1 MRRGDMGLWDLTMS
15 PEVYE
20 RFPISSK
27 KEEQK

>member
-1 MRRGDMGLWDLTMS
+1 MGLWDLTMS